1 VVIRSAKMGRPRQF
15 DEGRVLGEVERQFHD
30 RGYHATTLSDLL
42 AASGLH
48 KGSLYGA
55 FGDKHSLFVLVL
67 RRYADRR
74 MVLMEADF
82 AGAATPIEGIR
93 AYLLRQVREAI
104 VGRGCLVANSALEL
118 LPGDGEVEQIVSL
131 QHRRVQDRLAAALD
145 EHWAGSGAEARRD
158 SGSMAGYLFVMIEGL
173 WELGRTASDVV
184 ALEGIVEA
192 TLRSVS

>member
-1 VVIRSAKMGRPRQF
+1 MGRPRQF
-15 DEGRVLGEVERQFHD
+15 DEDVVLGEVERQFHD

-55 FGDKHSLFVLVL
+55 FGDKHSLFVLIL

-74 MVLMEADF
+74 IVMLEADF
-82 AGAATPIEGIR
+82 AGAAAPIEGIR
-93 AYLLRQVREAI
+93 DYLLRQTREAI
-104 VGRGCLVANSALEL
+104 VGRGCLLANSALEL

-145 EHWAGSGAEARRD
+145 EHWAGGGTAGGRN
-158 SGSMAGYLFVMIEGL
+158 SGSMARYLFAMIEGL
-173 WELGRTASDVV
+173 WELGRTTSDVV
-184 ALEGIVEA
+184 SLEDIVEA